1 MKIQSQ
7 GRFFY
12 VELPN
17 GQILAKYDY
26 DELLMNINKMGFDI
40 DKDKTVT
47 LTVEEHQFLVEEL
60 GENRSRSQE
69 LLDDEI
75 ISNESL
81 VENNYEKKFEGNIEG
96 YKREVRLF
104 DSILKKL

>member
-1 MKIQSQ
+1 MINKKEEHKNF
-7 GRFFY
+7 RFFKKLSKFEKG
-12 VELPN
+12 EL
-17 GQILAKYDY
+17 YDFVKR
-26 DELLMNINKMGFDI
+26 DEEIEKG
-40 DKDKTVT
+40 KTVT

-75 ISNESL
+75 ISNESI
-81 VENNYEKKFEGNIEG
+81 EPETRRYFEGNIEG